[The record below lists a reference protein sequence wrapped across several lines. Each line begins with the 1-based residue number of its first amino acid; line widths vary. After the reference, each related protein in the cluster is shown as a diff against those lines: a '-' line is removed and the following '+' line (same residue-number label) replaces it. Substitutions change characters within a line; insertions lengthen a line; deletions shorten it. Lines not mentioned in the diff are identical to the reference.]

1 MNKTV
6 LDKGFVRLV
15 DHMGDDSRIV
25 QSARV
30 SYGDGTKSVRQD
42 KGLIDYLVRHRHT
55 SPLEQVEFTFHIKLP
70 LFVMG
75 QLVRH
80 RTASLNQMS
89 ARYSVMKDEF
99 YIPSEIRSQDEL
111 NKQGSNVG
119 GIEEE
124 EVVRSLFIANA
135 EDAYTTYET
144 LLGKGVAREMARMVL
159 PQNLYTEVY
168 WNQDLHNLLHLLKLR
183 MDPHAQWEIQQYAN
197 AMYELIKD
205 IVPWTI
211 ESWERHTRDSVNF
224 TKEELTIYRTIVRMA
239 VDRTV
244 TGTYAELVD
253 EVLEGYVKSKIFS
266 KSRAREIREKL
277 LLALD

>member
-1 MNKTV
+1 MMIEV

-42 KGLIDYLVRHRHT
+42 KGLIDFLTRHKHT
-55 SPLEQVEFTFHIKLP
+55 SPIEQVEFTFHLKLP

-99 YIPSEIRSQDEL
+99 YIPAKIRTQDQN
-111 NKQGSNVG
+111 NKQGSNVEDLDN
-119 GIEEE
+119 EEE
-124 EVVRSLFIANA
+124 LIRMFQENA
-135 EDAYTTYET
+135 ERSYAEYEQ
-144 LLGKGVAREMARMVL
+144 LLEQGVAREMARMVL

-168 WNQDLHNLLHLLKLR
+168 WNQDLHNLLHLLRLR
-183 MDPHAQWEIQQYAN
+183 MDSHAQWEIQQYAE
-197 AMYELIKD
+197 AMYQLIKD
-205 IVPWTI
+205 IVPWAV
-211 ESWERHTRDSVNF
+211 ESWEEHTLNSVVLGRTEREILKTLGENGM
-224 TKEELTIYRTIVRMA
+224 TKGNLDTIIQDYIN
-239 VDRTV
+239 
-244 TGTYAELVD
+244 TG
-253 EVLEGYVKSKIFS
+253 EVSKG
-266 KSRAREIREKL
+266 RAREITAKL
-277 LLALD
+277 LEFVLDD